1 MADTRKT
8 QNHDPYVLT
17 EKTIKEPPTHW
28 LGRFRYLGPG
38 LVLSASIVGSGELI
52 ATTTLGAKAGFVT
65 LWVILVSCII
75 KVALQ
80 LEFGKHVIN
89 TGESNFASFN
99 RLPGPRLGRANWTI
113 WAWLVIMILKFIQ
126 VGGIVGGVALTLNI
140 AFPGVSVF
148 IWVWLVALSV
158 SLLIFRGYY
167 QSIEKIALVMMGL
180 FTLLTLTC
188 LAFVQFTE
196 YAVSWANILE
206 GLKFDLPAAAV
217 GVAIAAFGITGVGGD
232 EIMCYNYWCIEK
244 GYASFT
250 GPKKDSP
257 EWVQR
262 ARGWIKVMYMD
273 AFLSMVIYTVTT
285 VAFYILG
292 AAVLHGR
299 GEIPEGFQMIETL
312 SRMYTETLGPWAKG
326 IFLVGAFVVLYSTL
340 FAGLAAWTRLFAD
353 CFGQIGLFD
362 FYDRKKRSKA
372 IAILAFVVPIGWTLF
387 FLFMRAPVFMVLLGG
402 IGTSIMLLI
411 VIFAAIHFRYRRLGE
426 ELKPTAFYDVWLWLS
441 IVVIASVGVYGIVKL
456 LL

>member
-1 MADTRKT
+1 
-8 QNHDPYVLT
+8 
-17 EKTIKEPPTHW
+17 
-28 LGRFRYLGPG
+28 
-38 LVLSASIVGSGELI
+38 
-52 ATTTLGAKAGFVT
+52 
-65 LWVILVSCII
+65 
-75 KVALQ
+75 
-80 LEFGKHVIN
+80 
-89 TGESNFASFN
+89 
-99 RLPGPRLGRANWTI
+99 
-113 WAWLVIMILKFIQ
+113 
-126 VGGIVGGVALTLNI
+126 
-140 AFPGVSVF
+140 
-148 IWVWLVALSV
+148 
-158 SLLIFRGYY
+158 
-167 QSIEKIALVMMGL
+167 MMCL

-206 GLKFDLPAAAV
+206 GLKFDLPAATV

-250 GPKKDSP
+250 GPKQDSP
-257 EWVQR
+257 EWVRR
-262 ARGWIKVMYMD
+262 AKGWIKVMYMD
-273 AFLSMVIYTVTT
+273 AFLSMVIYTITT

-299 GEIPEGFQMIETL
+299 GEIPEGFQMVETL

-353 CFGQIGLFD
+353 CFGQLGLID
-362 FYDRKKRSKA
+362 FYDRKKRSKV

-387 FLFMRAPVFMVLLGG
+387 FLFMKAPVFMVLLGG

-441 IVVIASVGVYGIVKL
+441 IAVIAFVGVYGIVKL